1 MAARQFSVATDFDS
15 SQASDVLDILL
26 IRLGGRSFGLPF
38 QNIRQ
43 ICPIPSGFNS
53 YGPAV
58 DEHFVFQGNPFP
70 YVSLW
75 NLLKLKSEY
84 TEYEE
89 MQEMLSSRRQ
99 DHLDWMSAL
108 EDAIKNGVGFSKPR
122 NPRECAFGKWYYGYH
137 TKNLRLS
144 LLMRSFEW
152 PHAEIH
158 RLADKLLGIS
168 ESGRIKEAL
177 QAFEESKNTTLAEL
191 LELFDST
198 QALLSELQRRIAL
211 IVSDGDEWC
220 ALGADGVRDIVS
232 IPMDRIKQS
241 SRMGVQSTVK
251 MIVLDDETVIPLI
264 DWRVL
269 NSDMEMQNDL
279 I

>member
-1 MAARQFSVATDFDS
+1 MAAIQFSVATDFDT
-15 SQASDVLDILL
+15 SQASEALDILL

-38 QNIRQ
+38 QNIRH
-43 ICPIPSGFNS
+43 ICPIPSGFNG
-53 YGPAV
+53 YGAVV

-89 MQEMLSSRRQ
+89 MQEMLWSRRQ
-99 DHLDWMSAL
+99 DHLDWMNAL
-108 EDAIKNGVGFSKPR
+108 EDAIKNGTAFSKPR
-122 NPRECAFGKWYYGYH
+122 SPRECAFGRWYYGYH

-144 LLMRSFEW
+144 LLMRNFEQ

-177 QAFEESKNTTLAEL
+177 QAFEESKITTLAEL

-211 IVSDGDEWC
+211 IVADGDEC
-220 ALGADGVRDIVS
+220 CVLGADGVRDIVS

-241 SRMGVQSTVK
+241 SRIGVKSSAK
-251 MIVLDDETVIPLI
+251 MIVLDDQTVVPLI
-264 DWRVL
+264 DWRLL
-269 NSDMEMQNDL
+269 NDDMEVRSDL